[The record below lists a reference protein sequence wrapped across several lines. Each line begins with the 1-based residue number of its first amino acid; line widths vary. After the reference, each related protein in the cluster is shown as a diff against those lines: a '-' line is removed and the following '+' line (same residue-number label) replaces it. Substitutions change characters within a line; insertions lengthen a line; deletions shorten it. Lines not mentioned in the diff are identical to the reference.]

1 MKKILFLGILLFAFL
16 NMSAQSLAEF
26 KWKNR
31 LILVFTESTEN
42 QNFQNQLQLF
52 EKDLKAF
59 QERKLVLIHAIQEK
73 QKIIIPEMSGWQDS
87 NLYQKMKRSKDGFE
101 VVLIGLD
108 GGVKLRQKD
117 ILETEKLFDLID
129 SMPMRKAE
137 LQNQND

>member
-1 MKKILFLGILLFAFL
+1 MKKILFLGISLFAFL

-31 LILVFTESTEN
+31 LILVFTESVEN
-42 QNFQNQLQLF
+42 QNFQNQLHLF

-59 QERKLVLIHAIQEK
+59 QERKLVLIHAIPEK
-73 QKIIIPEMSGWQDS
+73 QKIIIPGMSGWQDS

-108 GGVKLRQKD
+108 GGVKLRQKE

-137 LQNQND
+137 VQNKND